1 MLNSWLN
8 SFEFNEMSD
17 TLEFGAVLACW
28 CGVGD
33 CDKKLLQHFFHPHSL
48 GALLHIPIVF
58 PFVLSMVRTE
68 IGTDRFSFN
77 FSRVSIYGPIK
88 INTTLLARKERD
100 ALILNCAVCSP
111 FFSPSIAGM

>member
-33 CDKKLLQHFFHPHSL
+33 CDKKLLQHFFPPHSL

-77 FSRVSIYGPIK
+77 FSRVSIYGLP
-88 INTTLLARKERD
+88 
-100 ALILNCAVCSP
+100 
-111 FFSPSIAGM
+111 